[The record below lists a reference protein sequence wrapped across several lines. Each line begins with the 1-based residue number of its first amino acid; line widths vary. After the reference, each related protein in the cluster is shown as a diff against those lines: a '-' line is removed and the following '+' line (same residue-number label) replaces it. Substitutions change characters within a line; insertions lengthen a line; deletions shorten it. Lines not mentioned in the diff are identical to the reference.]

1 MSGVRAGKRSA
12 PGDRVH
18 AGSDAEA
25 RLLRHGRST
34 LLADLGDSLTT
45 KAGGVF
51 CLCARNGDID
61 VSLNGG
67 HGLYFHDTRFLA
79 RTTLRLGGQPPAIL
93 LSTALEDDR
102 TVCELTNTDLELAD
116 GSVLAKEQL
125 GIRRE
130 RALAAEVVET
140 IEVRNFGAEP
150 VSCVLELGFAADFAD
165 MFVVRGA
172 PVGRRGKLLEPAWE
186 RHALIFAY
194 DGADG
199 RARTTRIS
207 FEPKPSEARDAL
219 ALFALALER
228 GGSETVRLT
237 ISLADEGPG
246 PLEPRPMLSRR
257 RRPPF
262 GAVGVESDNQ
272 LFDRALARSFQDLRM
287 LVTRERSENFFAA
300 GIPWFVC
307 LFGRDSIVTA
317 LQTLAY
323 DPGIAA
329 QTLPLLA
336 KYQGRRHDEWRDEE
350 PGKILHEL
358 RVDEKANLDEVP
370 QTPYYG
376 TVDATPLFCCL
387 LAEYVRWTGD
397 LTLFERLQGNLVR
410 ALAWIDGLADH
421 DGDGFVD
428 YESKSAKGL
437 ANQGWKDSGNAIANE
452 DGSPVVPPVALV
464 EVQGYVYR
472 AKLDA
477 AWLYRLTGDDDRA
490 DQLEAAAAKLRERFE
505 RAYWLPERRFLAVA
519 LQRDGRPAASLASN
533 AGQALWSGIVSR
545 RHASAIARTL
555 LSKRMFSGWGIRT
568 LAEGEAA
575 YNPIDYQV
583 GSVWP
588 HDNSLIAAG
597 LKRYGHDQEALR
609 VFTAIYE
616 AATQFPSYRLPEVF
630 AGFPRQH
637 YPEPVRYPV
646 ACSPQAWA
654 AGTLPYLLQTAL
666 GLCPDAPRRELVVR
680 RPILPDWLG
689 EITLRGLRVGAAS
702 VDLRFRRIEGET
714 AVALLERTGELNV
727 RIEC

>member
-1 MSGVRAGKRSA
+1 MS
-12 PGDRVH
+12 RV
-18 AGSDAEA
+18 GSDAEA

-61 VSLNGG
+61 LRLNGG
-67 HGLYFHDTRFLA
+67 HGLYFHDTRFLSGA
-79 RTTLRLGGQPPAIL
+79 TLRLGGQPPAIL

-102 TVCELTNTDLELAD
+102 TVCELTNGELELAD
-116 GSVLAKEQL
+116 GTVLAKEQL

-130 RALAAEVVET
+130 RALATDVVET

-150 VSCVLELGFAADFAD
+150 ISCPLELAFAADFAD
-165 MFVVRGA
+165 MFHVRGA
-172 PVGRRGKLLEPAWE
+172 SIGRRGRLHEPAWQRQE
-186 RHALIFAY
+186 LVFAY

-199 RARTTRIS
+199 RARSTRIAC
-207 FEPKPSEARDAL
+207 EPPPSDTRDDAS
-219 ALFALALER
+219 AVFALELAPR
-228 GGSETVRLT
+228 SSQTVRLT

-246 PLEPRPMLSRR
+246 PLEPRPARLAR

-262 GAVGVESDNQ
+262 GAVAIESDDE
-272 LFDRALARSFQDLRM
+272 LFDRTLARSFQDLRM
-287 LVTRERSENFFAA
+287 LVTRERGENFFAA

-317 LQTLAY
+317 LQTLPY
-323 DPGIAA
+323 DPAIAA
-329 QTLPLLA
+329 ETLLLLA
-336 KYQGRRHDEWRDEE
+336 KYQGRNHDEWRDEE

-358 RVDEKANLDEVP
+358 RVNEKANLGEVP

-397 LTLFERLQGNLVR
+397 LALFERLQRNLER
-410 ALAWIDGLADH
+410 ALAWIDGPADH

-452 DGSPVVPPVALV
+452 DGSPAVPPVALV

-477 AWLYRLTGDDDRA
+477 AWLYRLAADVERA
-490 DQLEAAAAKLRERFE
+490 KQLEAAAAQLRERFE

-533 AGQALWSGIVSR
+533 AGQALWSGVVAP
-545 RHASAIARTL
+545 RHANAIARTL
-555 LSKRMFSGWGIRT
+555 LGKRMFSGWGIRT

-597 LKRYGHDQEALR
+597 LKRYGYDEEALR
-609 VFTAIYE
+609 IFAAIYQ
-616 AATQFPSYRLPEVF
+616 AATRFPSYRLPEVF
-630 AGFPRQH
+630 AGFPREH

-654 AGTLPYLLQTAL
+654 AGALPYLLQTTL
-666 GLCPDAPRRELVVR
+666 GLSPDATRNELIVQ
-680 RPILPDWLG
+680 RPALPNWLG
-689 EITLRGLRVGAAS
+689 ELTLRGLSVGAAR
-702 VDLRFRRIEGET
+702 VDLRFRRIAGET
-714 AVALLERTGELNV
+714 AVALLERTGKLDV